1 MAVTTTWSINTLER
15 KLSDGIVSTVHFN
28 TEAVD
33 NDDDTFTAS
42 SYGSVGLAA
51 PADGDDVIPYADLTA
66 DTCIGWVKDALG
78 SDAVTSIIT
87 NLSDRIE
94 LQKNPVTGSGVP
106 W

>member
-15 KLSDGIVSTVHFN
+15 KLSDGIVSTVHFG
-28 TEAVD
+28 TASVD
-33 NDDDTFTAS
+33 NDDASFAAS

-66 DTCIGWVKDALG
+66 DTCIGWVKGALG
-78 SDAVTSIIT
+78 ADAVTAIET
-87 NLSDRIE
+87 ALSDRIE